1 MSDPERQG
9 NQGPDATTR
18 LTDDES
24 EVVRRHLFLD
34 LADTLI
40 SPASTNWED
49 CKLINVEK
57 IKIAMEKF
65 QPHFLH
71 IFSFAICGQAELRM
85 FNATI
90 RPLIEKE
97 LGMEISLVPT
107 VDDDILPVCC
117 KEMHLTPENVTFSN
131 MSDFWGKAGAFR
143 LCMRKM
149 FANTAQQGIVG
160 EVMLLDDS
168 VYDEIFMWTD
178 LQVKGCILNIN
189 KL

>member
-1 MSDPERQG
+1 MSDPRWQG
-9 NQGPDATTR
+9 NQGSDAATR

-24 EVVRRHLFLD
+24 EAIRRHLFLD

-40 SPASTNWED
+40 SPDSTNWED
-49 CKLINVEK
+49 CHLINVEK
-57 IKIAMEKF
+57 IKTAMEKF

-71 IFSFAICGQAELRM
+71 IFSFAICDKVDLRS
-85 FNATI
+85 FNTTI
-90 RPLIEKE
+90 RPLIEKA

-117 KEMHLTPENVTFSN
+117 KEMHLSPENVTFSD

-168 VYDEIFMWTD
+168 VYDEIFMWSE

-189 KL
+189 RL